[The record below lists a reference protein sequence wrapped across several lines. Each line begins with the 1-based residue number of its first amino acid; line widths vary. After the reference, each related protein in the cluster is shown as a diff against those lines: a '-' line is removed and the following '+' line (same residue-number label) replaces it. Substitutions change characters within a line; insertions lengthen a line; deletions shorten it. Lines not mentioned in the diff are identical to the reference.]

1 MYTKAIA
8 ILALSASCAIAQPQP
23 DHDSNNEDPSARI
36 KEQTK
41 HIDLSDP
48 VSLRKRLVRTLN
60 FAQRIV
66 EKHEEALAQLD
77 AGEDPRVIMRSLR
90 TPDTRRDSKPQRDH
104 QDRPIPASF
113 KSDPATS
120 QPTNEFSEPYNDHPR
135 QISADDLLRV
145 RDFVTRHLP
154 EVDSKLKQ
162 VESLS
167 PPAAEQLLTLLAP
180 KVVEILSL
188 EQIDPTLS
196 DLKLRELKAGLS
208 YTEASRDYRMMLRQP
223 STNPERLAKAESRVR
238 DSASER
244 FDAQVQIKQYEI
256 HRLTMRIQEL
266 HEALDE
272 LNAQRDDQ
280 VDAQVESAK
289 KLPKNRRG
297 NRPKNPGN

>member
-1 MYTKAIA
+1 MYIKAIA
-8 ILALSASCAIAQPQP
+8 VLALSATCAIAQPQQDRNP
-23 DHDSNNEDPSARI
+23 KDQDPSARI
-36 KEQTK
+36 KEQTQ

-48 VSLRKRLVRTLN
+48 VSLRKRLIRTLN

-90 TPDTRRDSKPQRDH
+90 TPDTRRDSKQPRNPQD
-104 QDRPIPASF
+104 QAIPASF
-113 KSDPATS
+113 KADPATS
-120 QPTNEFSEPYNDHPR
+120 QPTNESFEAHQGHPQ
-135 QISADDLLRV
+135 QISPDDLSRV
-145 RDFVTRHLP
+145 RDFISRHLP

-167 PPAAEQLLTLLAP
+167 PPAAEQLITLLAP
-180 KVVEILSL
+180 KVIEILSL

-223 STNPERLAKAESRVR
+223 SANPDKLAKAESRVR

-272 LNAQRDDQ
+272 LNGERDDQ
-280 VDAQVESAK
+280 VDAQVQSAK
-289 KLPKNRRG
+289 TLPKNRRG
-297 NRPKNPGN
+297 NRPKNPSN